1 MSALGIGTGVG
12 KLAQLEGLTA
22 ALLILGIVV
31 GAFLLLAIYASRY
44 KKVPPDKAMVVYGR
58 KVKEGR
64 AGYQVVSGGGKFIV
78 PIVEAYEFL
87 PLDVRTLDVVVPDIV
102 TDVRQ
107 SGAKINIKAVAQV
120 RISDDPATLRTA
132 AAQLLHKRD
141 PEINDVA
148 LKTLEGHV
156 RSICATLTV
165 EQVNSDRDSIATQ
178 IQGMAANDLKNIGM
192 EIRSFVIKEIEDEH
206 GYLDALGVK
215 RTEEVKR
222 DARIGKAN
230 ANREATVAEANAA
243 QQGEKANAEAE
254 ANVAQYHRDR
264 DIIKQQSEAHVEMER
279 ANKEISFDIQT
290 AKRQQELIVEQK
302 KIDIRQKE
310 QEVLVQQQEVLRK
323 TQEQSAEQIVPAK
336 AKADALAAE
345 ADGERRRL
353 IAIADGE
360 RERLTRVATGDAERI
375 RQTGTA
381 EADIIRLKGEA
392 QAYAIKATGLAE
404 AEAMRAKAQAW
415 EQYGRAAVTQL
426 IVEKLPEIVG
436 NAAKSLEGT
445 QKLIIM
451 GERGPS
457 SLVGSVVDIAAQAPA
472 LVKALTGMEIA
483 DLAGK
488 LKDVLK

>member
-1 MSALGIGTGVG
+1 MAGEET
-12 KLAQLEGLTA
+12 
-22 ALLILGIVV
+22 ILIVV
-31 GAFLLLAIYASRY
+31 GILAILSFLGLVGAYAARY
-44 KKVPPDKAMVVYGR
+44 KKVPPDAAMVVYGR
-58 KVKEGR
+58 GFGGK
-64 AGYQVVSGGGKFIV
+64 GYDVRRGGGKFIV
-78 PIVEAYEFL
+78 PILESYRFL
-87 PLDVRTLDVVVPDIV
+87 PLGIRTLDVVVNELV
-102 TDVRQ
+102 TDVAR
-107 SGAKINIKAVAQV
+107 SGARVNVKAVAQV
-120 RISDDPATLRTA
+120 RIADDADVLRTA
-132 AAQLLHKRD
+132 AGQLLHKSD
-141 PEINDVA
+141 QEINEIA

-156 RSICATLTV
+156 RGVCATLTI
-165 EQVNSDRDSIATQ
+165 EQINSERDA
-178 IQGMAANDLKNIGM
+178 MASKILTMAGEDLKNMGI

-230 ANREATVAEANAA
+230 ANREATIAEAQAAQTAEQANAA
-243 QQGEKANAEAE
+243 AE
-254 ANVAQYHRDR
+254 ANVAVFHRDR
-264 DIIKQQSEAHVEMER
+264 DITIQQSESQVEMER
-279 ANKEISFDIQT
+279 ANKEIAFNIQT

-302 KIDIRQKE
+302 RIDIRAKE
-310 QEVLVQQQEVLRK
+310 QEVLVQTQEVLRK
-323 TQEQSAEQIVPAK
+323 QQEQNAEQIVPAS
-336 AKADALAAE
+336 AKADAIAAE

-353 IAIADGE
+353 IAIAEGE
-360 RERLTRVATGDAERI
+360 KERLSRVAMGDAERI

-392 QAYAIKATGLAE
+392 EAYAIKATGLAT
-404 AEAMRAKAQAW
+404 AEAMRAKAEAW
-415 EQYGRAAVTQL
+415 ELYGRAAVTQL

-445 QKLIIM
+445 SKLIIM

-488 LKDVLK
+488 LKDVMK